1 MPILDYFNYYFPV
14 ILQWKF
20 ELFLS
25 VPSRLD
31 EKAISKAQ
39 LPVHIVQPSKLID
52 LAVLML
58 HSSHAAVLT
67 SNKLQSHVICMILG
81 GCAQRLFRFIIK

>member
-1 MPILDYFNYYFPV
+1 MKYLFLV
-14 ILQWKF
+14 ILQWNF

-25 VPSRLD
+25 VPSHMGG
-31 EKAISKAQ
+31 KAISKAQ
-39 LPVHIVQPSKLID
+39 LPVYIVQPSRLID
-52 LAVLML
+52 LVVLML
-58 HSSHAAVLT
+58 CSSHAAVLT